1 MNQIIVFLLIG
12 SITLYLISKFFFK
25 FNLLIEKVD
34 KNIHKKFLISND
46 RKNYSGGFFLL
57 LASIFVFFDQSIYFK
72 ICIILIYFVGTLSDI
87 DLVSSPKIR
96 LFIQLVIIILFTIL
110 TGVYVEETKVI
121 FIDYLLNYKI
131 IKLIFTIFCFMVLI
145 NGCNFIDG
153 VNTLLVGY
161 YLIVL
166 GCIKFVSSYSNIF
179 LDLNNINLLFCTL
192 LILFFFN
199 FFSKVLMGDSGA
211 YFLGLIFGYFAIN
224 LSNNNLDISPIFI
237 LNLLWYPAFENL
249 FSIIRKL
256 KTKTSISKPDNLHLH
271 HLVYK
276 KINSKLFKFKY
287 KNSLTGI
294 LINFVN
300 LILLFIS
307 CIVAHHSIYLSII
320 LILSMFIYL
329 LTYYNLKKNI

>member
-1 MNQIIVFLLIG
+1 
-12 SITLYLISKFFFK
+12 
-25 FNLLIEKVD
+25 
-34 KNIHKKFLISND
+34 
-46 RKNYSGGFFLL
+46 
-57 LASIFVFFDQSIYFK
+57 
-72 ICIILIYFVGTLSDI
+72 
-87 DLVSSPKIR
+87 
-96 LFIQLVIIILFTIL
+96 
-110 TGVYVEETKVI
+110 
-121 FIDYLLNYKI
+121 
-131 IKLIFTIFCFMVLI
+131 
-145 NGCNFIDG
+145 
-153 VNTLLVGY
+153 
-161 YLIVL
+161 
-166 GCIKFVSSYSNIF
+166 
-179 LDLNNINLLFCTL
+179 
-192 LILFFFN
+192 
-199 FFSKVLMGDSGA
+199 MGDSGA

-271 HLVYK
+271 HLIYK

-307 CIVAHHSIYLSII
+307 CLVAHHSIYLSII